1 MESTIV
7 PQFLAELDGLE
18 SLENVIVIGA
28 TNREDL
34 IDPAVLRPGRLDRKI
49 RIPRPDKEAATEI
62 FSKYLLHDLPL
73 DASAVESLGGEAQ
86 VGNKNGE
93 PAGG

>member
-1 MESTIV
+1 MFRVRGSGISSDMEATIV

-18 SLENVIVIGA
+18 RLEHVVIIGA

-49 RIPRPDKEAATEI
+49 RIRDRTEMRLVR
-62 FSKYLLHDLPL
+62 FS
-73 DASAVESLGGEAQ
+73 V
-86 VGNKNGE
+86 NT
-93 PAGG
+93 